1 MDYNKMIAR
10 IRADMRHYAQ
20 LADTHEDRRRYVEQY
35 RAAHRALNAAQIAR
49 RHTTHAA

>member
-10 IRADMRHYAQ
+10 IRADMRHYAR
-20 LADTHEDRRRYVEQY
+20 LAETQHDAREYVEQY

>member
-1 MDYNKMIAR
+1 MIAR
-10 IRADMRHYAQ
+10 IRADMRHYAH
-20 LADTHEDRRRYVEQY
+20 LADTSNDPRHVEQY